1 MRFCL
6 NFQLEKNT
14 CPKDYRR
21 IILSYIKKSLSEISQ
36 GKYYEKYFKNTIQ
49 KDFSFSVKFPRGSKF
64 TKDEIIL
71 GDYNIKVLF
80 TTDDKEKTGM
90 ILQQA
95 FLKQRHIK
103 FPISNQNSIKLNS
116 IDQLRSQKIIS
127 SKVIFK
133 TYGLCVREHYKGEKN
148 EDIYHVYNDEKF
160 NEQLSIVLQNQAKQ
174 GGFSKDMVEGVRLLP
189 LNCKKVLVSHY
200 NSLIDTTVG
209 TFLLEGNPLFIQ
221 YLYNVGLGSRNSCFG
236 YLDLVTQDL

>member
-14 CPKDYRR
+14 FPKDYRR
-21 IILSYIKKSLSEISQ
+21 IILSYIKKSLSEILE
-36 GKYYEKYFKNTIQ
+36 GEYYEKYFKDTIQ
-49 KDFSFSVKFPRGSKF
+49 KDFSFSVKFPRDSKF

-71 GDYNIKVLF
+71 GDFNIKVLF
-80 TTDDKEKTGM
+80 TADDREKTGM
-90 ILQQA
+90 VLQQA
-95 FLKQRHIK
+95 FLKQRHIE

-116 IDQLRSQKIIS
+116 IQQLRSQKIAS

-133 TYGLCVREHYKGEKN
+133 TYGFCVREHCRDRKN
-148 EDIYHVYNDEKF
+148 KDTYYIYNDEKF
-160 NEQLSIVLQNQAKQ
+160 NEQLRIVLQNQAKQ
-174 GGFSKDMVEGVRLLP
+174 GGFSKDIVDDIKFLP
-189 LNCKKVLVSHY
+189 LNCKKVVVSHY

-209 TFLLEGNPLFIQ
+209 SFLLEGNPLFIQ
-221 YLYNVGLGSRNSCFG
+221 YLYDVGLGSRNSCFG